1 MLESLARCLTELC
14 AFDFF
19 WNFLSFWPFSFIILA
34 SLSISSVFS
43 SMCQVSVNP
52 QNLDILRAIIKSL
65 SYQVWLS
72 IDLLWLSINQ
82 SFVIIRS
89 LQKIIMKEKTL
100 VLVVTRNSQIHYL
113 NSGKIDL
120 DQLIYV
126 DFGNLNLSTWIFSV
140 GLKLFIW

>member
-14 AFDFF
+14 TFDFF
-19 WNFLSFWPFSFIILA
+19 WNFFSFRSFSFIILA

-52 QNLDILRAIIKSL
+52 QSLDILRAIIKSL
-65 SYQVWLS
+65 SYQ
-72 IDLLWLSINQ
+72 IINTLAFNQ
-82 SFVIIRS
+82 PVFCYY
-89 LQKIIMKEKTL
+89 QKFAKIIMKERTL
-100 VLVVTRNSQIHYL
+100 VLVVTRNAQIHYL

-120 DQLIYV
+120 GQLIYV
-126 DFGNLNLSTWIFSV
+126 DFGNLNFSTWIFSI